1 MCMCVC
7 VCVGVCVCSC
17 MSECICFLKTSVDVL
32 VDRSC
37 SAVLFIGGDEQA
49 ENKKAAE
56 EMEANMCLLVCVCV
70 CVCVRLR
77 LHINVCML
85 ACVMDRGLYER
96 GIG

>member
-1 MCMCVC
+1 
-7 VCVGVCVCSC
+7 

-70 CVCVRLR
+70 CLCAAALAYKCVY
-77 LHINVCML
+77 
-85 ACVMDRGLYER
+85 ACVCDG
-96 GIG
+96 